1 MEYRYEIE
9 DFNWNKETNTFYAD
23 AWNLMCQLPDG
34 SIHPEVFP
42 NGKKE
47 FYIHNNST
55 GGFRRF
61 RFLRESIETFFGGD
75 ESQMEFSIETTNW
88 LFESEDGIKCSIC
101 VEEI

>member
-61 RFLRESIETFFGGD
+61 RFLKESTEKFTPMDSDGNYF
-75 ESQMEFSIETTNW
+75 EFELSSW